1 MKQTILLIL
10 LFLFSIVLNA
20 QTPKGFESRGIGGGG
35 ALFSPSIN
43 PADHNEIYL
52 SCDLSTLFHSTDNAK
67 SWGLVPFQQIQS
79 GHDSYVS
86 FTQDPLIRYT
96 VDYSSFVGDDQIR
109 PMKST
114 DGGKTWSVL
123 TGNPYSLNPDG
134 GILRLIADFHHP
146 DRLILADYGTIYYSG
161 NGGNSF
167 TKIHDNISSGAGNHI
182 AGVFFD
188 NNNIYVG
195 TNDGIIFSTNTGS
208 TFSTMNTSGIPSGE
222 YILSFAAGKENGTTR
237 FICLT
242 STSVYAGIQY
252 GSDYYG
258 ELSGIYTM
266 DNVSGNWASKMN
278 GITVGTDY
286 PVFVGMAENDIDT
299 MYCSG
304 GSSTSAP
311 IVMRMLANNPV
322 WVHTFL
328 SNNNQNIYT
337 GWAGTQGDH
346 AWSFP
351 EAPFGFQVC
360 PNDSKT
366 LIFATYSDA
375 YITNDGGTIWK
386 QKYLS
391 EADENAP
398 GLPTPK
404 LKKYHGIGLQNTT
417 NWQVMWSDSNH
428 MFAPFSDISG
438 VTSSDQG
445 KSWSFIPNLTQNST
459 YRIIKHTNGNLY
471 ACVSNKHDIYQT
483 TTIYDNSFSSA
494 TGSVYVSTN
503 NGTSFSQIKSFSGAV
518 VWVATDPTN
527 AERLYA
533 SVINTDTTKG
543 GIWKTNN
550 LSAGAAATWV
560 KCTNPPRTQGRA
572 FNINVLNN
580 GDLVVS
586 FSARKPTSGTAFT
599 ASSGVFY
606 STNAGGS
613 WLDRTDN
620 KMKYYTK
627 DVVIDPDDPTQST
640 WYAAVFSAWG
650 SGIPSNSG
658 GLYKTINK
666 GVNWTQISMSYRVN
680 SCTINPSNHSELYFT
695 TETDGLWYTD
705 NIKAANPVFS
715 RVDAYPFRH
724 PMRVFFNPWK
734 PTEMWVSSFGYGM
747 TTGST
752 VCNLSIPT
760 ISMVGDT
767 LKSTPA
773 STYQWYLNGVA
784 INNATNQFYNATKSG
799 NYTVVITDNVGCS
812 ATSDVFNFIIT
823 KTNDQ
828 NEHSPFRIYPNP
840 IISKQ
845 ELSLIVDQNYIGK
858 TLEIYSV
865 LGNLI
870 FTYTIRNLTE
880 QIQLDLSNG
889 CYYLSIKGAGLYQ
902 KLIVQ

>member
-1 MKQTILLIL
+1 MKPITLLSLLIV
-10 LFLFSIVLNA
+10 FSLSISA
-20 QTPKGFESRGIGGGG
+20 QTPKSFQSRGIGGGG

-43 PADHNEIYL
+43 PADHNEIYM
-52 SCDLSTLFHSTDNAK
+52 SCDLSTLFHSTDKGKN
-67 SWGLVPFQQIQS
+67 WGLVPFQQIES

-86 FTQDPLIRYT
+86 FTQDPSIRYT
-96 VDYSSFVGDDQIR
+96 VDYSSFDGDDQIR

-114 DGGKTWSVL
+114 DGGKTWAVL
-123 TGNPYSLNPDG
+123 SGNPYSLNPDG

-146 DRLILADYGTIYYSG
+146 DRLILADYGTIYYSSD
-161 NGGNSF
+161 GGNSF

-182 AGVFFD
+182 AGVYFD

-208 TFSTMNTSGIPSGE
+208 TFTTMTTSGIPAGE
-222 YILSFAAGKENGTTR
+222 SILSFSAAKENGTTR

-252 GSDYYG
+252 GSEYYG

-266 DNVSGNWASKMN
+266 DNVSGTWTSKMN
-278 GITVGTDY
+278 GITVGTDF

-304 GSSTSAP
+304 GSASSAP
-311 IVMRMLANNPV
+311 IVMRMLASNST

-375 YITNDGGTIWK
+375 YVTTDGGTTWK
-386 QKYLS
+386 QKYLD
-391 EADENAP
+391 EADENPPAQ
-398 GLPTPK
+398 PTPK
-404 LKKYHGIGLQNTT
+404 LKQYHGIGLQNTT
-417 NWQVMWSDSNH
+417 NWQVMWSDSTH

-438 VTSSDQG
+438 VKSIDQG
-445 KSWSFIPNLTQNST
+445 LSWSFIPNLTANST
-459 YRIIKHTNGNLY
+459 YRIIKHNNGNLY
-471 ACVSNKHDIYQT
+471 ACVSSKHDIYQT

-503 NGTSFSQIKSFSGAV
+503 NGTSFAQIKSFSGAV
-518 VWVATDPTN
+518 VWVAADPTN

-533 SVINTDTTKG
+533 AVINTDTTKG

-550 LSAGAAATWV
+550 LSSGASATWV
-560 KCTNPPRTQGRA
+560 KCTNPPRTQGRS

-606 STNAGGS
+606 SNNGGS
-613 WLDRTDN
+613 SWQDRTDA
-620 KMKYYTK
+620 KMKFYTK

-666 GVNWTQISMSYRVN
+666 GVNWTQISTSYRVN
-680 SCTINPSNHSELYFT
+680 SCTVNPSNHNELYFT

-705 NIKAANPVFS
+705 NIKAANPVFN
-715 RVDAYPFRH
+715 RVDAYEFRH

-747 TTGST
+747 ATGNTS
-752 VCNLSIPT
+752 CNLSAPIV
-760 ISMVGDT
+760 SVLGDT
-767 LKSTPA
+767 LMSSPSK
-773 STYQWYLNGVA
+773 TYQWLLAGSF
-784 INNATNQFYNATKSG
+784 ISGATSQIFVPSKSG
-799 NYTVVITDNVGCS
+799 SYSVIITDDAGCT
-812 ATSDVFNFIIT
+812 ATSADVDFIIT
-823 KTNDQ
+823 NNSTLNDKSLF
-828 NEHSPFRIYPNP
+828 NFFPNP
-840 IISKQ
+840 VSSQQ
-845 ELSLIVDQNYIGK
+845 ELAYEINKTTMGK
-858 TLEIYSV
+858 TLEIYSLQGSLV
-865 LGNLI
+865 WSHNLDNTKGSLSLNLSPG
-870 FTYTIRNLTE
+870 FYYVAIRGT
-880 QIQLDLSNG
+880 
-889 CYYLSIKGAGLYQ
+889 GLYM
-902 KLIVQ
+902 KLLIQ